1 MIHFG
6 WVTITIV
13 ILVVAGIWL
22 TSVYNQCSKVKKK
35 NKELEVKCAKV
46 LSQKKSSEVRLGK
59 IGENMAP
66 FFAQWPYDP
75 NGFRFLGSPI
85 DGIQFNED
93 SVVFV
98 EIKTGKARLTNSQ
111 KTVKRLVKEGK
122 VDFVTFRVGEDH
134 CTLKK
139 DF

>member
-22 TSVYNQCSKVKKK
+22 TNVYNQCSKVKEK
-35 NKELEVKCAKV
+35 NKELEVRCAKV

-66 FFAQWPYDP
+66 FFAEWPYDP
-75 NGFRFLGSPI
+75 NGFRFLGNPI

-122 VDFVTFRVGEDH
+122 VSFVTFRVGEDH